1 MPFVKMAR
9 IDVRPEARA
18 EAEAAMHAIATEVR
32 AKLPDAAWTTY
43 RAADHYMVILVAKQP
58 NASLF
63 EDRLQSFAAAPITVD
78 EYQLVTSSDLARRR
92 R

>member
-9 IDVRPEARA
+9 IAVRPDARA

-32 AKLPDAAWTTY
+32 TKLPDSAWTTY
-43 RAADHYMVILVAKQP
+43 RGTDHYMVVLVAKQA
-58 NASLF
+58 NAPLF
-63 EDRLQSFAAAPITVD
+63 EDRLQPFAAEPITVD